1 VVEPTGAET
10 ELLLDVAGTQLVV
23 VMHGRTSAKPEDRVY
38 LRVAPAAVHVFD
50 GQSGQRLG

>member
-1 VVEPTGAET
+1 
-10 ELLLDVAGTQLVV
+10 
-23 VMHGRTSAKPEDRVY
+23 MHGRTSAKPEDRVY